1 MGHSPGDVTSL
12 LNRLARGDDQA
23 GVQLVPLIY
32 EELRRLAYRCC
43 RRERSDHTLQPT
55 ALVHEAYLKLAG
67 QKRANWQSRTQFFA
81 VASNSMRRILV
92 DYARTQARTK
102 RGGGQ
107 QRLSLDD
114 VPLFSANRSDEV
126 LAVNQSL
133 MRLEQLDCRQARIVE
148 LRYFGGL
155 TFEEVAEAMSISSR
169 TVKREWS
176 IAKAWLYG
184 ELKECSE
191 NNPATVGEG
200 KDAI

>member
-1 MGHSPGDVTSL
+1 
-12 LNRLARGDDQA
+12 
-23 GVQLVPLIY
+23 
-32 EELRRLAYRCC
+32 
-43 RRERSDHTLQPT
+43 
-55 ALVHEAYLKLAG
+55 
-67 QKRANWQSRTQFFA
+67 
-81 VASNSMRRILV
+81 MRRILV
-92 DYARTQARTK
+92 DYARTHARTK

-114 VPLFSANRSDEV
+114 VSLLSANRSDEV

-133 MRLEQLDCRQARIVE
+133 MRLEELDSRQARIVE

-155 TFEEVAEAMSISSR
+155 TFEEIAEVMSISSR

-200 KDAI
+200 KDTI